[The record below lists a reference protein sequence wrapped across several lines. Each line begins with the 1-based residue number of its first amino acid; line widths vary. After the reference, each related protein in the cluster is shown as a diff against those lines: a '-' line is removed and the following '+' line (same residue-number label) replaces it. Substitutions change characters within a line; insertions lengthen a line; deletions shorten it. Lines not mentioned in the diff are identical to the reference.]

1 MLLLLLLLVCVCLP
15 APESEKGDRPRLPQ
29 GRRSEIQ
36 DGWLVVVEG
45 GHWACL
51 DSCLGKAETWIGLDE
66 IFPVF
71 VCLAPSRTDRSRQ
84 VRVSYGESLSADPK
98 AVADGAQRR

>member
-45 GHWACL
+45 GHWA
-51 DSCLGKAETWIGLDE
+51 
-66 IFPVF
+66 
-71 VCLAPSRTDRSRQ
+71 
-84 VRVSYGESLSADPK
+84 
-98 AVADGAQRR
+98 